1 MRDDIEVID
10 LFEGAGGFS
19 VGARRVT
26 PHVQGVECDA
36 DAVATVRA
44 AGGEVLH
51 ADIRLVNPHELER
64 WGWTPHLH
72 LHASPPCTTFSA
84 AGRGHGRKFVDDLCV
99 AVRDIIAGDDYDDVL
114 ARLSDDI
121 DDTSKLVLEPACWI
135 AALEPDTISFE
146 QVRAVMPIWEA
157 YAEALE
163 LIMGYHTWTALLSAE
178 QYGVPQTRL
187 RAWLGASL
195 HREVAPPAP
204 THSRY
209 HPRDPKRMDDG
220 VLPWV
225 SMAEAL
231 GWVDGERAGFLRR
244 ADTDDVVTID
254 GVDYRARDLIDAE
267 ERPALALTEKAR
279 SMEAFTHYAPAGV
292 SQTSHPAKPR
302 RLDEAPAPTVTSQA
316 NHYFFNPEVDT
327 FGEKLD
333 IPETPATTVQGDPR
347 IWPRGHKVNQADR
360 DRHADADERY
370 GDRAGKR
377 ARKITVAEAAV
388 LQGFP
393 ADYPFQGTRTS
404 QFRQVGNA
412 VPPPVAEAVLRSLI
426 G

>member
-1 MRDDIEVID
+1 MTVDVIDVID
-10 LFEGAGGFS
+10 LFAGAGGFS
-19 VGARRVT
+19 YGAHRVT
-26 PHVQGVECDA
+26 PHVLGYEWDA
-36 DAVATVRA
+36 DAGATQTEAEMHCVQ
-44 AGGEVLH
+44 
-51 ADIRLVNPHELER
+51 ADLSDMVPPEFIRRGHM
-64 WGWTPHLH
+64 H

-84 AGRGHGRKFVDDLCV
+84 AGRGHGRKFVEDLCV
-99 AVRDIIAGDDYDDVL
+99 AVRDILAGDDYDEVL
-114 ARLSDDI
+114 AGLPPDI
-121 DDTSKLVLEPACWI
+121 DDTSKLVLEPARWI
-135 AALEPDTISFE
+135 AALEPDSVSFE

-157 YAEALE
+157 YAEAME

-178 QYGVPQTRL
+178 CYGVPQTRL

-195 HREVAPPAP
+195 HREVEPPAP

-209 HPRDPKRMDDG
+209 HNRDPKRMDDG

-244 ADTDDVVTID
+244 ADSDDVVTID
-254 GVDYRARDLIDAE
+254 GVNYRARDLIDADD
-267 ERPALALTEKAR
+267 RPALALTEKAR

-316 NHYFFNPEVDT
+316 NHYFFDPDVDT
-327 FGEKLD
+327 FGEKLSW
-333 IPETPATTVQGDPR
+333 EHERPATTVMGDPR
-347 IWPRGHKVNQADR
+347 IWPPGHKVNQADR
-360 DRHADADERY
+360 DRRPDADEFY
-370 GDRAGKR
+370 GDRGGKR

-404 QFRQVGNA
+404 QFRQCGNA

-426 G
+426 